1 MINIIANQEFKRKMG
16 WFLVLMLWVGM
27 VTAVV
32 INEGEIKQ
40 DHVAEMSSAEGKV
53 EISEVKKET
62 EPEEKNQ
69 TKKENEING
78 TVNDLDL
85 SKVEEEAKEN
95 NKNFFVEY
103 RIERDQ
109 ARSEQINLLREM
121 INNPNSDK
129 KLKTKAQSQLLDITN
144 NIEQE
149 MEIESLVR
157 ARGYQDGIAF
167 IHNNSVEV
175 IVAAGELDQSD
186 VAKIGNIVTNTTEVS
201 LDNITIIE
209 KKDE

>member
-1 MINIIANQEFKRKMG
+1 MINIIANQEFKRKVG

-27 VTAVV
+27 VTAV
-32 INEGEIKQ
+32 ITNELGTE
-40 DHVAEMSSAEGKV
+40 DHLAEVSSAEGHGQVSSREENNSDKV
-53 EISEVKKET
+53 EVTTSSRQSLNLSQGEQ
-62 EPEEKNQ
+62 Q
-69 TKKENEING
+69 TKKK
-78 TVNDLDL
+78 DKD
-85 SKVEEEAKEN
+85 
-95 NKNFFVEY
+95 FFVEY

-129 KLKTKAQSQLLDITN
+129 KVKTQAQSRLLAITN

-149 MEIESLVR
+149 MEIESLIR

-175 IVAAGELDQSD
+175 IVATTGLTQED
-186 VAKIGNIVTNTTEVS
+186 VAKIGNIITNTTEIALKNV
-201 LDNITIIE
+201 TIIE
-209 KKDE
+209 KQLE

>member
-1 MINIIANQEFKRKMG
+1 M
-16 WFLVLMLWVGM
+16 
-27 VTAVV
+27 
-32 INEGEIKQ
+32 
-40 DHVAEMSSAEGKV
+40 
-53 EISEVKKET
+53 
-62 EPEEKNQ
+62 
-69 TKKENEING
+69 
-78 TVNDLDL
+78 DL